1 MKLIVQMPAL
11 NEAVTITEVISSIP
25 QKIEGFDSIEILVV
39 NDGSTDETASLAGKA
54 GATVISHEQREGVG
68 KAFQTGIAQ
77 SLEMG
82 ADIIVNPMKNLG
94 VRVNLAEVV
103 FGDATA
109 FSLNAGNLF
118 TFSTFDVLY
127 YTNIAGLFSYVDI
140 IFGLVSATGGTSIA
154 VGGGLGLEKYM
165 GKGNYIFLEPA
176 LIFSDSPFTDGDL
189 TFRTSFGL
197 KLGI

>member
-1 MKLIVQMPAL
+1 MKKVLL
-11 NEAVTITEVISSIP
+11 LLAVLLVVFPLSARPKLEFAPRGSIYISS
-25 QKIEGFDSIEILVV
+25 V
-39 NDGSTDETASLAGKA
+39 N
-54 GATVISHEQREGVG
+54 
-68 KAFQTGIAQ
+68 FGI
-77 SLEMG
+77 G

-103 FGDATA
+103 FGDNTA
-109 FSLNAGNLF
+109 FSLNAGNI
-118 TFSTFDVLY
+118 FSFSNLDILY
-127 YTNIAGLFSYVDI
+127 YTNIANIFSYVDI
-140 IFGLVSATGGTSIA
+140 VFGLLSQTGGTTIA

-176 LIFSDSPFTDGDL
+176 LIFSDGPFTDGDL